1 MKLDHFTLCLLLCL
15 VTSGN
20 RGDTRGVAAYIGDD
34 TGVKNLVVVARLRNP
49 SMSFKVRLLCRV
61 SSGFKEGTMLKPSKA
76 ENRTL
81 ETYIQN
87 IRNIY
92 TKILGPIV
100 QSIVSLTSLLMTN
113 SSTVVAKV
121 FSNIFAAKM

>member
-1 MKLDHFTLCLLLCL
+1 MKLDYFTLCLLLCL

-76 ENRTL
+76 ENRT
-81 ETYIQN
+81 
-87 IRNIY
+87 RNIY
-92 TKILGPIV
+92 TKILGPVV
-100 QSIVSLTSLLMTN
+100 QSIVSLISLL
-113 SSTVVAKV
+113 
-121 FSNIFAAKM
+121 